1 MREFCRVYNAAGM
14 MSFQLSDESKELRR
28 RTANSLGELVGC
40 ALAISSVVMDKLTT
54 SLMISTRR
62 TAVDGR

>member
-1 MREFCRVYNAAGM
+1 MFCRVYSAAGM
-14 MSFQLSDESKELRR
+14 MSFQLSDDKKELQRSTNR
-28 RTANSLGELVGC
+28 SLGELVGC
-40 ALAISSVVMDKLTT
+40 ALAISNVVMDKLTT